1 MTNFNLPYFEEIN
14 SQELQEYYVA
24 KIDLNERKISI
35 DLNFE
40 NNTID
45 QSAMETIKHFL
56 ENIDKFD
63 KQNKTYLENDFKIED
78 GQTLEYIEYYFDELE
93 QDEISTIIN
102 IHDTSTSKEILLL
115 NELKLK
121 RIGLYPDGKYNT
133 DYYAVFDYS
142 IDIDGEPCD
151 QLLVVKTDKIGD
163 LDHIAWES

>member
-40 NNTID
+40 KNTIG
-45 QSAMETIKHFL
+45 QSEIETIKSFL
-56 ENIDKFD
+56 EKINRFD
-63 KQNKTYLENDFKIED
+63 EQNKSYINDDFTEENSETKGYIDF
-78 GQTLEYIEYYFDELE
+78 YFDELE
-93 QDEISTIIN
+93 QDEISNIID
-102 IHDTSTSKEILLL
+102 IHDVSTPKEILLL
-115 NELKLK
+115 NKLQLN

-142 IDIDGEPCD
+142 IDINGEPCD
-151 QLLVVKTDKIGD
+151 QLLVVKTDKSGN